1 MKFKN
6 KNQAFDMMFST
17 PNEDWEFDTLTYSNY
32 VLRDGDLV
40 IGEYIED
47 IKKYVFYLCKAKDEL
62 TTAQKALKK
71 YLRGKFNGKGSK
83 SFMKN
88 CEVLTDWTISK
99 NVNIELIT
107 GTHANLYG
115 TQEWWLKDKTEL
127 Q

>member
-1 MKFKN
+1 MKLKN
-6 KNQAFDMMFST
+6 KNQAFDKMFSNL
-17 PNEDWEFDTLTYSNY
+17 NEDWEFDTLTYSNY
-32 VLRDGDLV
+32 ILRDNNLV
-40 IGEYIED
+40 IGQYIED

-71 YLRGKFNGKGSK
+71 YLRGKFNGKEAK
-83 SFMKN
+83 AFMKK

-107 GTHANLYG
+107 GTHTNLCG